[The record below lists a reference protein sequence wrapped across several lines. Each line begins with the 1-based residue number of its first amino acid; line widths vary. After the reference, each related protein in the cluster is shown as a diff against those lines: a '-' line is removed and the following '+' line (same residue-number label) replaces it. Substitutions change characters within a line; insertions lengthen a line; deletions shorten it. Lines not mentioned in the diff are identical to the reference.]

1 MTPTSKQ
8 KSAAARGLGY
18 AHRKQ
23 RETLLRALKDG
34 EPCYWCAR
42 GLFRDPTKN
51 WDGRALHA
59 DHTLARSHGGKVAD
73 RLVHDLCNKQR
84 GDGSNDHLRPAVT
97 GDYGPI
103 NAASKTARQTDE
115 DMLGTRLMPWP

>member
-1 MTPTSKQ
+1 MNPNSNQ

-23 RETLLRALKDG
+23 REALLRRHTDG
-34 EPCYWCAR
+34 SPCWWCGRPQHRAPER
-42 GLFRDPTKN
+42 N
-51 WDGRALHA
+51 WDGKPLEA
-59 DHTLARSHGGKVAD
+59 DHTLARSQGGKLAD
-73 RLVHDLCNKQR
+73 RLLCSTCNRQR
-84 GDGSNDHLRPAVT
+84 QDGTNDHLRPAVT